1 MQHFNSAGIL
11 LPGHLGLRPRSSG
24 RAGGPCSGGP
34 QMPRSWTAVRP
45 AGTGNRR
52 PSSALGCHRQ
62 SIAAVAL
69 SQAGRIPR
77 GPLPFQLF
85 PAEPQRPFLGP
96 RGRGRELPEPF
107 CVPLQTGLRASCLP
121 CPQFTPFVPAS
132 MAGGN
137 QTAPLPKVG
146 VCDELAKEP
155 SIITSVSCWA
165 GRSLPACEHWLF
177 RFAEPATA
185 GRSGCAGWQR
195 KVRTPESS
203 VPDNVR
209 AAPFKRR

>member
-1 MQHFNSAGIL
+1 MTRLTKHRSMQHFNSAGIL

-52 PSSALGCHRQ
+52 PSSALGCHRL

-77 GPLPFQLF
+77 GRLPFRLF

-107 CVPLQTGLRASCLP
+107 CVPLQTGLRASCFP
-121 CPQFTPFVPAS
+121 CPQFTPFAPAS
-132 MAGGN
+132 SGLWKSNCHHYPSRDGLSRNFAYFTLVVHCMPIIGHNNFHFGF
-137 QTAPLPKVG
+137 TIPL
-146 VCDELAKEP
+146 
-155 SIITSVSCWA
+155 
-165 GRSLPACEHWLF
+165 
-177 RFAEPATA
+177 
-185 GRSGCAGWQR
+185 
-195 KVRTPESS
+195 
-203 VPDNVR
+203 DNSTTR
-209 AAPFKRR
+209 